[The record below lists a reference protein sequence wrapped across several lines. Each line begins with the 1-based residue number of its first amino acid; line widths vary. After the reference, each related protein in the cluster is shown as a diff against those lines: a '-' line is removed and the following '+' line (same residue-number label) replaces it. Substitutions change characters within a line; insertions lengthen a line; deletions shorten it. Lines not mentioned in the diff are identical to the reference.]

1 MSPWLD
7 PQQGDWV
14 APLLAKRRAALE
26 AMSDP
31 RMMVAVVARADTYVR
46 ILREGG
52 RLWFLGNGGAAA
64 TCSHIAA
71 EYVGRF
77 TGDREALPAAAL
89 TADHATLTA
98 LANDYGYP
106 ETFERLIAAN
116 VREKDLLIL
125 HSTSGHGLA
134 LVNAAHYAFPKY
146 PGRVVALLG
155 RDGGMVGKILPPWAT
170 ITIPGEDTATI
181 QEMQLLF
188 EHLVCQVVND
198 RYEWVSEVKRRG
210 HDA

>member
-1 MSPWLD
+1 MSVFVD
-7 PQQGDWV
+7 
-14 APLLAKRRAALE
+14 PLLAKRRAALE
-26 AMSDP
+26 VMSETP
-31 RMMVAVVARADTYVR
+31 IAVKLVARAERYLVT
-46 ILREGG
+46 LREGG

-77 TGDREALPAAAL
+77 QGERDALPAAAL

-106 ETFERLIAAN
+106 ETFERLIAAH
-116 VREKDLLIL
+116 VRRDDLLIL

-134 LVNAAHYAFPKY
+134 MVHAAEYAMDRLQ
-146 PGRVVALLG
+146 GRVLALLG
-155 RDGGMVGKILPPWAT
+155 RDGGLVGKIIPPWST
-170 ITIPGEDTATI
+170 LILPGEDTATI
-181 QEMQLLF
+181 QEMQLMA
-188 EHLVCQVVND
+188 EHIICDIVDQ
-198 RYEWVSEVKRRG
+198 RYRWISEVKRRG